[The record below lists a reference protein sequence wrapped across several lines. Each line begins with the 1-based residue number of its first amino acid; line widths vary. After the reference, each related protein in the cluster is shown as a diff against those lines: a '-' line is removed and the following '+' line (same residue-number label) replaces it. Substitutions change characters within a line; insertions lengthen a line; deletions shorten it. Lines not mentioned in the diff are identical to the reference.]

1 VFAELRGSAGRA
13 RAHVDAVVTELQLHD
28 IASRRIDRCSTG
40 MVAQLALAR
49 ALIGDPALLIFDEP
63 SRSLDAAATER
74 MWSAI
79 ERRPR
84 TAVLLATHRPEDL
97 ERCDRVINFTP

>member
-13 RAHVDAVVTELQLHD
+13 HAHVDAVVTELELHD

-49 ALIGDPALLIFDEP
+49 ASIGDPALLIFDEP
-63 SRSLDAAATER
+63 SRSRYCLPSLPLR
-74 MWSAI
+74 SRGPSPCSPW
-79 ERRPR
+79 RPV
-84 TAVLLATHRPEDL
+84 TTYAVRQGTL
-97 ERCDRVINFTP
+97 NQY